1 MSFIDDINVQLQKA
15 NDDQQK
21 RKAQLDLERQQQ
33 LTDQN
38 TADRNKD
45 LAAGAARG
53 KELFGDGTLGR
64 VDATRAGE
72 VADIIKQRQANTAG
86 LTPEEQNAFRDQNE
100 AAINNNTQTNLRAM
114 RGAQGANGV
123 KGGLAVA
130 QQAQAYRDNAA
141 QKAGVE
147 RDLYLKNID
156 LKRSA
161 LDSLEKS
168 TDTARTDEL
177 GRQEYNIAQGNK
189 EKEGQVTTEL
199 GYGSLGSADRA
210 AILQRLSGEDQA
222 QATKDAA
229 NNMGKK

>member
-1 MSFIDDINVQLQKA
+1 MDIAGLTGQVQTMQDDA
-15 NDDQQK
+15 TK
-21 RKAQLDLERQQQ
+21 RKAALAAQRQQM

-38 TADRNKD
+38 TASRTAD

-53 KELFGDGTLGR
+53 KQLFGDGTLGR
-64 VDATRAGE
+64 VDSTRAGE
-72 VADIIKQRQANTAG
+72 VADIIKQRQAQTQG
-86 LTPEEQNAFRDQNE
+86 FTPEEQNAFRDQNE
-100 AAINNNTQTNLRAM
+100 SAINNNTQTNLRAM

-130 QQAQAYRDNAA
+130 QQAQAFRDNAA

-168 TDTARTDEL
+168 TGSARADEL
-177 GRQEYNIAQGNK
+177 SRQQFDIGQANK
-189 EKEGQVTTEL
+189 EKEGQLSTEL
-199 GYGSLGSADRA
+199 GYGSLGSSDRA
-210 AILQRLSGEDQA
+210 AILQRLAGEDQA
-222 QATKDAA
+222 AATKDAA